1 MKIKNTI
8 LFSLIATFFL
18 IFLVSI
24 WKVLATLQG
33 LTIKT
38 FNIEIIF
45 IIGFLISLFHLI
57 FNDKIYSDTCD
68 KQDDIWFYIV
78 RILNDI
84 KCYIT
89 LKKWHT
95 KDISAIGLYSVFNSK
110 NNNNTLSF
118 TKTIQKLK
126 ELHYM

>member
-38 FNIEIIF
+38 FTIEIIF

-57 FNDKIYSDTCD
+57 FNDKIKHIYNKLTLCSFFELSV
-68 KQDDIWFYIV
+68 Q
-78 RILNDI
+78 ILNY
-84 KCYIT
+84 KLFYYIYNQHNY
-89 LKKWHT
+89 L
-95 KDISAIGLYSVFNSK
+95 
-110 NNNNTLSF
+110 
-118 TKTIQKLK
+118 
-126 ELHYM
+126 

>member
-57 FNDKIYSDTCD
+57 FN
-68 KQDDIWFYIV
+68 WNYIKLDV
-78 RILNDI
+78 LFVSFLSECVKERDSVCVYEND
-84 KCYIT
+84 
-89 LKKWHT
+89 
-95 KDISAIGLYSVFNSK
+95 
-110 NNNNTLSF
+110 
-118 TKTIQKLK
+118 
-126 ELHYM
+126 E

>member
-57 FNDKIYSDTCD
+57 FNDKIKIIDTKKNITD
-68 KQDDIWFYIV
+68 ATTVNLYF
-78 RILNDI
+78 LFLAGFSI
-84 KCYIT
+84 K
-89 LKKWHT
+89 
-95 KDISAIGLYSVFNSK
+95 
-110 NNNNTLSF
+110 
-118 TKTIQKLK
+118 
-126 ELHYM
+126 